1 LIILGA
7 LARQL
12 AIQNPRCLE
21 TLEKFHAIHYP
32 ETGSATGPS
41 VTPEDMC
48 LLIGSLST
56 FFDEVMVII
65 DALDECGNDRSKV
78 VELLASLN
86 AVDFNI
92 KTLFTSRLETDIELH
107 LGSYEKISIAA
118 TSSDLRLYV
127 AAEIE
132 GRSRRKLLRTRDPD
146 LKKEIMDRLID
157 GAEGM
162 FRWVAC
168 QLDYL
173 CELNTDKGIRKAL
186 DSLPPTLF
194 ATYERILDRVNA
206 STADTQQLVQR
217 VLTWIVSVPIPIL
230 YNLAQ

>member
-1 LIILGA
+1 
-7 LARQL
+7 
-12 AIQNPRCLE
+12 
-21 TLEKFHAIHYP
+21 
-32 ETGSATGPS
+32 
-41 VTPEDMC
+41 
-48 LLIGSLST
+48 
-56 FFDEVMVII
+56 
-65 DALDECGNDRSKV
+65 

-86 AVDFNI
+86 ADGFNI

-118 TSSDLRLYV
+118 TNSDLKLYV
-127 AAEIE
+127 ASEIE
-132 GRSRRKLLRTRDPD
+132 SRSRKKLLRTRDPD
-146 LKKEIMDRLID
+146 LKREIMDRLVE

-194 ATYERILDRVNA
+194 ATYEKNIG
-206 STADTQQLVQR
+206 
-217 VLTWIVSVPIPIL
+217 
-230 YNLAQ
+230 